1 MYLLRHGNLIAYS
14 NRYATILK
22 HEMFSEEREWRIP
35 LPLHRDS
42 KDRPKLNIRPDR
54 PYVVFQQ

>member
-1 MYLLRHGNLIAYS
+1 MLLGKNVSKASIAK
-14 NRYATILK
+14 ILD
-22 HEMFSEEREWRIP
+22 SLPLYP

-54 PYVVFQQ
+54 PYVVFQQQSGRYPA